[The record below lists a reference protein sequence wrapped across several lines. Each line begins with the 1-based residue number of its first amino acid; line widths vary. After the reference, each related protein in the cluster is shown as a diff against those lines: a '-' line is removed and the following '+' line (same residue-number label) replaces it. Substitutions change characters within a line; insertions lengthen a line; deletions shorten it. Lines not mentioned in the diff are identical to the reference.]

1 MYYCVCSVT
10 HIFNFFY
17 CNPIDYPS
25 REYCRKMKTTLI
37 YWYTVKELIN
47 SIQNEFFLKKIIG
60 FKKRKNICQTHC
72 EFPYICIQTIYFT
85 NKIDRVCILKSQ
97 NFLSLRK
104 TGDYKFG
111 QIRSICK
118 LISDPFIFSSQ
129 LLKFCLCFS

>member
-47 SIQNEFFLKKIIG
+47 SIQNEFLKKKSLVLKKGKIYVKHIVSFLKYAFRLFIS
-60 FKKRKNICQTHC
+60 QT
-72 EFPYICIQTIYFT
+72 
-85 NKIDRVCILKSQ
+85 K
-97 NFLSLRK
+97 
-104 TGDYKFG
+104 
-111 QIRSICK
+111 
-118 LISDPFIFSSQ
+118 
-129 LLKFCLCFS
+129 

>member
-47 SIQNEFFLKKIIG
+47 SIQNEFFKKKSLVL
-60 FKKRKNICQTHC
+60 KKRKNICQTHC

-85 NKIDRVCILKSQ
+85 NKIDRACILKSQ
-97 NFLSLRK
+97 ESCHSERQVTINL
-104 TGDYKFG
+104 D
-111 QIRSICK
+111 RSEAFAI
-118 LISDPFIFSSQ
+118 
-129 LLKFCLCFS
+129 